1 MRHVLMILIF
11 SFVAAGVTT
20 AQSTTTWLIYASAN
34 SPNHPFS
41 RADKTWIRWVEESSG
56 GTLRIRA
63 IWGGALI
70 SSDQSLLELRHGV
83 ADIGTITPIYVRGS
97 THLLRTQAGFYSGA
111 KTFEQQVALY
121 RCLAEASPQYE
132 HETEG
137 LKILAIQG
145 GTLPG
150 ILTRDRPIYRLDD
163 LKGLRIRVPSE
174 LIRVMRDLGVDA
186 VTSPMVEVYSA
197 LAKGILDGVVAAP
210 DPMKSMHFSEV
221 AHYYTRLEVPRGAY
235 PARAMGLRR
244 WKSLSEAHREILE
257 ESIPVWEAALSKE
270 IAEAD
275 NTGEA
280 EGRRQGIVFIDIPPA
295 DQRRFDA
302 LYEKD
307 AERSARALG
316 RLGIEG
322 ESVFRQARRIAQGI
336 ELTGKVI
343 CAEDGTGRE

>member
-1 MRHVLMILIF
+1 MRHVLMILLF
-11 SFVAAGVTT
+11 SFVAGVAT
-20 AQSTTTWLIYASAN
+20 AQSTTTWLIYASTN

-41 RADKTWIRWVEESSG
+41 RADQTWIKWVEKASG
-56 GTLRIRA
+56 GSLHIRA
-63 IWGGALI
+63 IWSGALI
-70 SSDQSLLELRHGV
+70 SSDQSLLEIRHGV
-83 ADIGTITPIYVRGS
+83 ADIGTITPIYVRGG

-121 RCLAEASPQYE
+121 RCLAASSPQYE
-132 HETEG
+132 RETKG

-150 ILTRDRPIYRLDD
+150 ILTRDRPIYSLDD

-174 LIRVMRDLGVDA
+174 LVRVMRDLGVDA

-244 WKSLSEAHREILE
+244 WESLSEAHREILE
-257 ESIPVWEAALSKE
+257 ASIPIWEAALSKE

-275 NTGEA
+275 TTGEA
-280 EGRRQGIVFIDIPPA
+280 EGRRQGIVFIDIPPT

-307 AERSARALG
+307 VERSARALD
-316 RLGIEG
+316 RFGIEG
-322 ESVFRQARRIAQGI
+322 ETVFRQARRIARGI
-336 ELTGKVI
+336 ELTGKVK
-343 CAEDGTGRE
+343 CGEDDMGCE

>member
-1 MRHVLMILIF
+1 MKNVLMILLFCCI
-11 SFVAAGVTT
+11 AGLAT

-41 RADKTWIRWVEESSG
+41 RADKTWIRWVEEASG
-56 GTLRIRA
+56 GSLRIRA

-83 ADIGTITPIYVRGS
+83 ADIGSITPIYVRGG

-121 RCLAEASPQYE
+121 RCLAATSPQYA

-150 ILTRDRPIYRLDD
+150 ILTRNRPIHSLDD
-163 LKGLRIRVPSE
+163 LKGLRIRVPTE
-174 LIRVMRDLGVDA
+174 LVRVMRDLGVDA

-197 LAKGILDGVVAAP
+197 LAKGVLDGVVAAP
-210 DPMKSMHFSEV
+210 DPMKSLHFSEV
-221 AHYYTRLEVPRGAY
+221 VKYYTRLEVPRGAY

-244 WKSLSEAHREILE
+244 WQSLSAAHREILE
-257 ESIPVWEAALSKE
+257 AGIPIWEAALSKE

-275 NTGEA
+275 TAGEA

-295 DQRRFDA
+295 DQKRFDA
-302 LYEKD
+302 LYEKY
-307 AERSARALG
+307 AERNAQALG
-316 RLGIEG
+316 RFGIDG
-322 ESVFRQARRIAQGI
+322 DSVFRQARRIARGI
-336 ELTGKVI
+336 DLTGKVI
-343 CAEDGTGRE
+343 CGEDGTGYQ